1 MLFLHRVETLL
12 MNKSVLRTISQMAD
26 VGPHSFFLADA
37 QPELELISQRLMYST
52 YLRACSVVK
61 EDYGGSIQS
70 HPLITFECVPV
81 KICFRRSLQK
91 LAQTRVFH
99 PVRPGYWVQFSTSN
113 NSTSLFDHWLL
124 YRHCAKLNLPAP
136 TDGPLD
142 SHQNHI
148 FGEKE
153 RYTTLVVIK
162 SCLYNVQAFIISIF
176 VYVLYIEAMS
186 HHL

>member
-1 MLFLHRVETLL
+1 MI
-12 MNKSVLRTISQMAD
+12 KSILRGISQMAED
-26 VGPHSFFLADA
+26 SDF
-37 QPELELISQRLMYST
+37 ISVLS
-52 YLRACSVVK
+52 CSSQ
-61 EDYGGSIQS
+61 Y
-70 HPLITFECVPV
+70 FPV
-81 KICFRRSLQK
+81 KICFRKSLQK

-153 RYTTLVVIK
+153 RDFVLVIIK
-162 SCLYNVQAFIISIF
+162 SFQCHLRHLSFLMLFMFYISRQCPIICKA
-176 VYVLYIEAMS
+176 EQR
-186 HHL
+186 HLVIG